1 MSRIALHIALGSIGL
16 LLITLSF
23 ESTSTIK
30 EIMSGDFENSIIEEI
45 SYEWVNTKPNVYNLG
60 LAISMLSLVG
70 ILIHLF
76 TRSDVVDTWDSSAAS
91 SAPADS
97 LFDSS
102 GTKTDMVCTLTY
114 PFLLLCSTFFVA
126 LFVCLWTNVLL
137 SCFLVTQLVRCNAWM
152 MHTVMCPSVVHRYV
166 RIRHLCASGWERLQP
181 VVCGKLCFC
190 YVATEWLFRVIYQGV
205 GLIFKY
211 LFIFTGI
218 NILSRRIDEWR
229 KRNAIAREEAVIMKA
244 IESNYVFVDAD
255 TLVDNLIDECH
266 ESSVMDLCSEKKN
279 ADEES
284 IDRSGT
290 KRSPNDS
297 NDDVRDGLRDDDD
310 LSPKKNKNDVAW
322 YHLSSV
328 IPLIVGR

>member
-1 MSRIALHIALGSIGL
+1 
-16 LLITLSF
+16 
-23 ESTSTIK
+23 
-30 EIMSGDFENSIIEEI
+30 
-45 SYEWVNTKPNVYNLG
+45 
-60 LAISMLSLVG
+60 
-70 ILIHLF
+70 
-76 TRSDVVDTWDSSAAS
+76 
-91 SAPADS
+91 
-97 LFDSS
+97 
-102 GTKTDMVCTLTY
+102 
-114 PFLLLCSTFFVA
+114 
-126 LFVCLWTNVLL
+126 
-137 SCFLVTQLVRCNAWM
+137 
-152 MHTVMCPSVVHRYV
+152 
-166 RIRHLCASGWERLQP
+166 